1 MNPDETYTTRYLWRH
16 EHDHTLVVDCSDP
29 RITEAR
35 HDFLNNCCGVS
46 RYDPIIVPGGPVV
59 ATLSNASCYVD
70 HERIRM
76 LHDLHAFRRVIG
88 IVHFECG
95 YYKHHHRGASDHDM
109 YYHQVADSH
118 SFRDTLATLT
128 PGAKVE
134 VYHIGPNA
142 DNLIEYTRIL

>member
-1 MNPDETYTTRYLWRH
+1 MNQGETYTTRYPWHH

-29 RITEAR
+29 RLPEAR
-35 HDFLNNCCGVS
+35 HDFLNKCCGIS

-59 ATLSNASCYVD
+59 ATLSNAFCYVD

-76 LHDLHAFRRVIG
+76 LHTLHTFQRVIG

-95 YYKHHHRGASDHDM
+95 YYKHHHRGATHLDLYDRQVTDS
-109 YYHQVADSH
+109 YH
-118 SFRDTLATLT
+118 FRDTLVTLT

-134 VYHIGPNA
+134 VYHVGPNA
-142 DNLIEYTRIL
+142 DDLIEYTRIL